1 MTEFPQTEMFKL
13 INAVSFKV
21 RGVDFFN
28 PRIAHV
34 CLDVSVIT
42 GSMQV
47 KIARTLNP
55 NHTGRIEKGTKVYDN
70 DNSAE
75 FSISATEC
83 ASIYRS
89 IPLLLKGTY
98 INPDSK
104 IDPKYKN
111 AITITHFRN
120 NKPSRFLLER
130 SKDKNG
136 NLTGSLR
143 VSLFPPEGEGVP
155 ASYMFRP
162 EEMVIFN
169 NFVKHCAIDL
179 PYHTCVVNGVIKLIK
194 SGYFDMINK
203 PNDGGYK
210 SYGEKR
216 QDPEV
221 STFDVPSETSPEEE
235 HGSEDDSGFDDS
247 MSDADFGF

>member
-1 MTEFPQTEMFKL
+1 MTEFPQTELFKL
-13 INAVSFKV
+13 INKVSFKV

-55 NHTGRIEKGTKVYDN
+55 NHNGRIEKGAKIYDN

-89 IPLLLKGTY
+89 IPMLLKGTY
-98 INPDSK
+98 TNPDPK
-104 IDPKYKN
+104 IDSKFKN

-136 NLTGSLR
+136 NITGSLR

-194 SGYFDMINK
+194 SGYFDMINNPDSGK
-203 PNDGGYK
+203 YK
-210 SYGEKR
+210 SYGEKK

-221 STFDVPSETSPEEE
+221 STFDIPSEPSQEESQE
-235 HGSEDDSGFDDS
+235 DNGNSEFDG